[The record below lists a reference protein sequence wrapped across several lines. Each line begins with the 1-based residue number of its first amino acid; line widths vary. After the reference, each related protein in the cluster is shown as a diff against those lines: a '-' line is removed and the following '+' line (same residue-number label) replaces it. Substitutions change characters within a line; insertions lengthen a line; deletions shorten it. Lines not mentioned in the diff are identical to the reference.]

1 MAISTSKTEIF
12 AEGATNISWTSLQSN
27 LGGQATNIRFGTY
40 KRNPND
46 DSENPIVPDAD
57 ENAEIGTEE
66 SGNLR
71 IGAFRGAISQYDVN
85 FEGASDYE
93 NVEFEKYFGNNIIK
107 NVPKN
112 INVDST
118 IYSDDASKPAAS
130 INVNNS
136 IRNLTIGIG
145 TTGAIYGAGG
155 TGTTGDTGNAG
166 GTALYVSGTSSRNF
180 KINLESA
187 GGSFGKLYGGGGG
200 GITGNP
206 GSSDARSSCSRTDDT
221 SYTQVQPA
229 TCRADRDDT
238 VPGNPRPPDANFRV
252 THTGNALAERTWNQQ
267 VQQYCR
273 RAFGGNAFGGGKS
286 NLQDVRDQV
295 GPLNSAYLNWGGITA
310 NGNTA
315 WYLPGEQPGHPS
327 ANDPGYSDR
336 NGTTGR
342 SGPSGGRSHPAPTGN
357 YLQGFFHYKCNKSP
371 NPSTTRDDRSSY
383 NCDRVTTITQS
394 RGESG
399 GITSPGGLGGPGG
412 KGEGYQRAFTSGTIG
427 SPASSVNCRSLGA
440 FSGPTA
446 TGGTGSPGTS
456 GGAFGQPGEDSSVAT
471 GGLAGFA
478 VEKTTADINIE
489 IIGEDEDRLKGR
501 KN

>member
-71 IGAFRGAISQYDVN
+71 IGTFRGAISQYDVN

-118 IYSDDASKPAAS
+118 IYSDDTSKPAAS
-130 INVNNS
+130 ISVNNS

-206 GSSDARSSCSRTDDT
+206 GTPDVRNSCARTDDT
-221 SYTQVQPA
+221 SYRQERRQNCTRA
-229 TCRADRDDT
+229 TTIITA
-238 VPGNPRPPDANFRV
+238 GNPRPPDQDFRV
-252 THTGNALAERTWNQQ
+252 QHTGMEVPTRQWNERAQSA
-267 VQQYCR
+267 CR
-273 RAFGGNAFGGGKS
+273 RAFGGNAFGGGCS
-286 NLQDVRDQV
+286 DIVEVRRFIP
-295 GPLNSAYLNWGGITA
+295 GA
-310 NGNTA
+310 NNPVEGQ
-315 WYLPGEQPGHPS
+315 YCFF
-327 ANDPGYSDR
+327 R
-336 NGTTGR
+336 NGPFNQDDFERIGPFR
-342 SGPSGGRSHPAPTGN
+342 SPAQT
-357 YLQGFFHYKCNKSP
+357 LQGFFRYKCNKSP
-371 NPSTTRDDRSSY
+371 NPPTTSTRGDSYSCDNRD
-383 NCDRVTTITQS
+383 TISQS

-399 GITSPGGLGGPGG
+399 GITSPGGTGGPGG

-427 SPASSVNCRSLGA
+427 SSASSVNCSSLGA

-478 VEKTTADINIE
+478 VQKTSAEINIE

-501 KN
+501 TN

>member
-12 AEGATNISWTSLQSN
+12 AEGTTNISWTSLQNN

-57 ENAEIGTEE
+57 ENTEIGTEE

-118 IYSDDASKPAAS
+118 IYSDDSSKPAAS
-130 INVNNS
+130 INVTNS

-206 GSSDARSSCSRTDDT
+206 GTAETRNYCVRTVDT
-221 SYTQVQPA
+221 SYTQVQPR
-229 TCRADRDDT
+229 TCNARDRRDFT
-238 VPGNPRPPDANFRV
+238 IPGSSPTEHHFMVQHTGMKVPTRQWNEIAQQRCKERFPGNPGIPHGTAK
-252 THTGNALAERTWNQQ
+252 
-267 VQQYCR
+267 
-273 RAFGGNAFGGGKS
+273 GGGCS
-286 NLQDVRDQV
+286 NLEEVQRFDPSAT
-295 GPLNSAYLNWGGITA
+295 GPIPGRKCFYIDTPDPSVPGPNRAVGGIH
-310 NGNTA
+310 N
-315 WYLPGEQPGHPS
+315 L
-327 ANDPGYSDR
+327 
-336 NGTTGR
+336 
-342 SGPSGGRSHPAPTGN
+342 
-357 YLQGFFHYKCNKSP
+357 YLQGYFRYQCNIP
-371 NPSTTRDDRSSY
+371 GNPPSTGRDRREYSY
-383 NCDRVTTITQS
+383 RCDRTTTIRQS
-394 RGESG
+394 RGESS
-399 GITSPGGLGGPGG
+399 GITSPGGTGGPGG
-412 KGEGYQRAFTSGTIG
+412 KGQGYQRSFESGTSG
-427 SPASSVNCRSLGA
+427 SSASSVDCRSLGT